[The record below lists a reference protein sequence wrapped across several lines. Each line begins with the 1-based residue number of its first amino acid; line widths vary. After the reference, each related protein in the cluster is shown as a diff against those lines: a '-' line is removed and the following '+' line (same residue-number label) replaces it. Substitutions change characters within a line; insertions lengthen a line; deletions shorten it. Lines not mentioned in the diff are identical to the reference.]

1 MRDLAEK
8 WSVAPDWQSAVITAP
23 GLAVRAISGLTQLMV
38 SGDLDAWA
46 RVSGVDRTGVGA
58 FGTAQGDRY
67 AARLARDRLLVVSN
81 SPLAIAMG
89 WHADGF
95 AVTAISAGL
104 QVFEAEG
111 TALDAFIARGTA
123 LDPSQA
129 SASAALSFA
138 GISAIVYRH
147 DGKLR
152 VHVDRGLAAYLWT
165 WMETAACNIAAES
178 ADWPATRQSVNDQ
191 NRQASVAAA
200 KTTKNRLRS
209 RTLRRSSFMTK

>member
-8 WSVAPDWQSAVITAP
+8 WSVAPGWQSAVITAP
-23 GLAVRAISGLTQLMV
+23 GLVVRAIPGLNQLLV

-46 RVSGVDRTGVGA
+46 RVSGVKADGVGA
-58 FGTAQGDRY
+58 LGTAQGNRY
-67 AARLARDRLLVVSN
+67 AVRLARDRLLVVSK
-81 SPLAIAMG
+81 SPFAVATG

-104 QVFEAEG
+104 QVFEVEG
-111 TALDAFIARGTA
+111 TALDALIARGTTF
-123 LDPSQA
+123 DPKQA

-152 VHVDRGLAAYLWT
+152 IHVDRGLAAYLWT
-165 WMETAACNIAAES
+165 WMATAAANIV
-178 ADWPATRQSVNDQ
+178 TG
-191 NRQASVAAA
+191 
-200 KTTKNRLRS
+200 
-209 RTLRRSSFMTK
+209 SSN

>member
-23 GLAVRAISGLTQLMV
+23 GLVVRAICGLNQVLV

-46 RVSGVDRTGVGA
+46 RAFGIDGPGVGA
-58 FGTAQGDRY
+58 FGAAQGGRY
-67 AARLARDRLLVVSN
+67 AAQLARDRLLVVSN
-81 SPLAIAMG
+81 SALAIATG

-104 QVFEAEG
+104 QVFEGEG
-111 TALDAFIARGTA
+111 AALDAFIARGTT
-123 LDPSQA
+123 LDPKQA

-138 GISAIVYRH
+138 GVSAIVYRH

-152 VHVDRGLAAYLWT
+152 IHVDRGLATYLWT
-165 WMETAACNIAAES
+165 WMEIAATS
-178 ADWPATRQSVNDQ
+178 PPDQ
-191 NRQASVAAA
+191 PI
-200 KTTKNRLRS
+200 S
-209 RTLRRSSFMTK
+209 R

>member
-8 WSVAPDWQSAVITAP
+8 WSAAPDWQSATINAP
-23 GLAVRAISGLTQLMV
+23 GFVMSAVLGLDQLLV
-38 SGDLDAWA
+38 SGDLDPWA
-46 RVSGVDRTGVGA
+46 RLSGMEGTGVGA
-58 FGTAQGDRY
+58 FGAAQGDRY

-81 SPLAIAMG
+81 APLAIAAG
-89 WHADGF
+89 WHAEGF

-111 TALDAFIARGTA
+111 PALDAFIARGTT
-123 LDPSQA
+123 LDPRQS

-152 VHVDRGLAAYLWT
+152 IHVDRGLAAYLWT
-165 WMETAACNIAAES
+165 WMEQAAGHIAA
-178 ADWPATRQSVNDQ
+178 DD
-191 NRQASVAAA
+191 
-200 KTTKNRLRS
+200 
-209 RTLRRSSFMTK
+209 

>member
-8 WSVAPDWQSAVITAP
+8 WSVAPDWQSAVIATP
-23 GLAVRAISGLTQLMV
+23 GLAIRAVLDLNQLMV

-46 RVSGVDRTGVGA
+46 RASGIDGPGVGA
-58 FGTAQGDRY
+58 FGAAHGDRY

-81 SPLAIAMG
+81 SALAIATG

-111 TALDAFIARGTA
+111 AALDAFIARGTT
-123 LDPSQA
+123 LDPKRE

-147 DGKLR
+147 EDKLR
-152 VHVDRGLAAYLWT
+152 IHVDRGLAAYLWT
-165 WMETAACNIAAES
+165 WMESAAGNIAAGS
-178 ADWPATRQSVNDQ
+178 AA
-191 NRQASVAAA
+191 
-200 KTTKNRLRS
+200 
-209 RTLRRSSFMTK
+209 

>member
-8 WSVAPDWQSAVITAP
+8 WSAAPDWQSATINAP
-23 GLAVRAISGLTQLMV
+23 GFVMSAVLGLDQLLV

-46 RVSGVDRTGVGA
+46 RLSGMDGTGVGA
-58 FGTAQGDRY
+58 FGAAQGDRY

-81 SPLAIAMG
+81 APLAIAAG
-89 WHADGF
+89 WHAEGF

-111 TALDAFIARGTA
+111 PALDAFIARGTT
-123 LDPSQA
+123 LDPRQS

-152 VHVDRGLAAYLWT
+152 IHVDRGLAAYLWT
-165 WMETAACNIAAES
+165 WTEQAAGHIAA
-178 ADWPATRQSVNDQ
+178 DD
-191 NRQASVAAA
+191 
-200 KTTKNRLRS
+200 
-209 RTLRRSSFMTK
+209 